1 MEAIEKDIERFLA
14 VGSGDGDGYGD
25 GSGSGSGYG
34 FGSGSGDGDGSGS
47 GSGSGYGFGSGSGDG
62 DGDGY
67 GDGFGYGSGDGDGS
81 GYGSGDGDGS
91 GSGYGFGYGS
101 GSGFGSGSG
110 DGSGSGSGV
119 KEFNGRKVY
128 NIDSVRTLIYAVK
141 GDVARGAALRND
153 MTLRVCWIAKRG
165 NFFSHGDT
173 LHEAVEAVEAK
184 WRDNRPLDDRIAEF
198 LKTHPALDEPYGDLF
213 DWHHILTG
221 SCEFG
226 RRQWCEEHGYKP
238 TDSIT
243 LRMFLTETAGD
254 YGGDVIRQVAKEY
267 GLEL

>member
-14 VGSGDGDGYGD
+14 VGD
-25 GSGSGSGYG
+25 GS
-34 FGSGSGDGDGSGS
+34 
-47 GSGSGYGFGSGSGDG
+47 
-62 DGDGY
+62 
-67 GDGFGYGSGDGDGS
+67 
-81 GYGSGDGDGS
+81 
-91 GSGYGFGYGS
+91 
-101 GSGFGSGSG
+101 GSGSG
-110 DGSGSGSGV
+110 DGSGDGDGYVSGDGYGYGDVDGV

-141 GDVARGAALRND
+141 GDVAKGAVLRKD
-153 MTLRVCWIAKRG
+153 MTLRDCWIARRG
-165 NFFSHGDT
+165 NFFAHGDT

-184 WRDNRPLDDRIAEF
+184 WRENRPLDERIAEF
-198 LKTHPALDEPYGDLF
+198 VKTHPALDEEYGDLF
-213 DWHHILTG
+213 EWHHILTG

-243 LRMFLTETAGD
+243 LRTFLTETAGD
-254 YGGDVIRQVAKEY
+254 YGGDVIRMVAKEY

>member
-14 VGSGDGDGYGD
+14 VGAGCGAGDGY
-25 GSGSGSGYG
+25 
-34 FGSGSGDGDGSGS
+34 
-47 GSGSGYGFGSGSGDG
+47 
-62 DGDGY
+62 
-67 GDGFGYGSGDGDGS
+67 
-81 GYGSGDGDGS
+81 
-91 GSGYGFGYGS
+91 
-101 GSGFGSGSG
+101 GSG

-128 NIDSVRTLIYAVK
+128 DIDRVLTLIYAVRGNVAK
-141 GDVARGAALRND
+141 GAVLGRDLMLKD
-153 MTLRVCWIAKRG
+153 CWIARRG

-184 WRDNRPLDDRIAEF
+184 WRENRPLDERIAEF
-198 LKTHPALDEPYGDLF
+198 VKTHPALDEEYGDLF
-213 DWHHILTG
+213 EWHHILTG

-226 RRQWCEEHGYKP
+226 RRQWCDEHGYKP

-243 LRMFLTETAGD
+243 LRTFLTETAGD
-254 YGGDVIRQVAKEY
+254 YGGDVIRQVAMEY

>member
-14 VGSGDGDGYGD
+14 VGPGDGDGYG
-25 GSGSGSGYG
+25 SGN
-34 FGSGSGDGDGSGS
+34 
-47 GSGSGYGFGSGSGDG
+47 G

-67 GDGFGYGSGDGDGS
+67 GSGNGYGDGHGSGNGSGNGNGYGDGYGSGNGYGSGDGHGN
-81 GYGSGDGDGS
+81 GYGSGDGH
-91 GSGYGFGYGS
+91 GYGS
-101 GSGFGSGSG
+101 GSGY
-110 DGSGSGSGV
+110 GV

-128 NIDSVRTLIYAVK
+128 DIDRVLTLIYAVRGNVAK
-141 GDVARGAALRND
+141 GAVLGRDLMLKD
-153 MTLRVCWIAKRG
+153 CWIARRG

-184 WRDNRPLDDRIAEF
+184 WRENRPLDERIAEF
-198 LKTHPALDEPYGDLF
+198 VKTHPALDEEYGDLF
-213 DWHHILTG
+213 EWHHALTG

-226 RRQWCEEHGYKP
+226 RRQWCEVHGYKP

-243 LRMFLTETAGD
+243 LRTFLTETVGN

>member
-1 MEAIEKDIERFLA
+1 MEAIEKDTERFLA
-14 VGSGDGDGYGD
+14 VGSGSGYVDGDGYG
-25 GSGSGSGYG
+25 Y
-34 FGSGSGDGDGSGS
+34 GDGSGS
-47 GSGSGYGFGSGSGDG
+47 GSGSGYG

-67 GDGFGYGSGDGDGS
+67 GYGDGS
-81 GYGSGDGDGS
+81 GD
-91 GSGYGFGYGS
+91 
-101 GSGFGSGSG
+101 
-110 DGSGSGSGV
+110 GSGV

-128 NIDSVRTLIYAVK
+128 DIDRVPTLIFAVK
-141 GDVARGAALRND
+141 GDTAKGATIQKD
-153 MTLRVCWIAKRG
+153 MSLKDCWIAKRG

-184 WRDNRPLDDRIAEF
+184 WRENRPLDERIAEF
-198 LKTHPALDEPYGDLF
+198 VKTHPALDEPYGDLF

-243 LRMFLTETAGD
+243 LRTFFTETAGN